1 VRTAHPNL
9 TLPATPMTSKTF
21 SRRQLVALGL
31 SPLSL
36 IGLAA
41 CGGGTSEN
49 RPDSY
54 TTLQLPTPVAQ
65 HTAVALGD
73 AQLAVIGG
81 SRGLGSFSASVN
93 VIDGRTGAW
102 TERALMSTGR
112 TDARAVPIGSSELL
126 VHGGARS
133 LTGSRTAEWVDL
145 RAGVSTPAVASPVR
159 LHHTATLLRDGR
171 VVVAGGWS
179 TEGHPGG
186 VSPSI
191 ELWDPVSRSWRYA
204 ARPMQQ
210 ARLGHTATLMP
221 DGSVLF
227 VGGYTAGGMAA
238 SAERFDPASET
249 TTRFASPLLARAG
262 HLAAGQ
268 SDGRVLIAG
277 GEQGLLAQPAAPGA
291 VWLACEPCVAATV
304 AGLPVL
310 SETGAVGAALG
321 DQLLLFGGT
330 DAGGEA
336 AATAWAVGAAPR
348 RLPPMPEPRA
358 RHSATALPGVGVLV
372 VGGEQGGR
380 LLATALRYA

>member
-1 VRTAHPNL
+1 MHP
-9 TLPATPMTSKTF
+9 TTF
-21 SRRQLVALGL
+21 SRRRLLALGL
-31 SPLSL
+31 SPLPL

-41 CGGGTSEN
+41 CGGGTPQEP
-49 RPDSY
+49 PDPY
-54 TTLQLPTPVAQ
+54 TTLPLPTPVSQ

-93 VIDGRTGAW
+93 VIDARSGAW

-112 TDARAVPIGSSELL
+112 ADAQAVLVGDTELL

-145 RAGVSTPAVASPVR
+145 RGGVSRPAVASPSR
-159 LHHTATLLRDGR
+159 LHHTATRLRDGR

-179 TEGHPGG
+179 SEGHPGG

-191 ELWDPVSRSWRYA
+191 ELWDPVSRTWRYA
-204 ARPMQQ
+204 ARTMQH
-210 ARLGHTATLMP
+210 ARQGHTATLLP

-227 VGGYTAGGMAA
+227 AGGYTASGMAA
-238 SAERFDPASET
+238 SAERFDPAQET

-262 HLAAGQ
+262 HAAAVQ
-268 SDGRVLIAG
+268 ADGRVLLAG
-277 GEQGLLAQPAAPGA
+277 GEQGLMAQPAAPGA
-291 VWLACEPCVAATV
+291 VWLACEPWSATPV
-304 AGLPVL
+304 TGLPVL
-310 SETGAVGAALG
+310 TETGSAGAVLG
-321 DQLLLFGGT
+321 EELLLFGGS
-330 DAGGEA
+330 DADGAA

-348 RLPPMPEPRA
+348 RLQPMPEPRA
-358 RHSATALPGVGVLV
+358 RHSATAVPGVGVLV